1 MDSISGQWIAGEH
14 SRQGT
19 QLFNS
24 VDPRVG
30 RSRGMPFANA
40 TLDEVAL
47 SCAAARQAFRETAG
61 WPAERFAAGLEAIA
75 AGLQHDS
82 QTLIA
87 AADAETGLGPQRLSG
102 EMGRTTGQLRAFAA
116 LLREGSYVQAIIDRA
131 QPDRQPAPRPDLRRM
146 RVALGP
152 VAVFAASNF
161 PFAFSVCG
169 GDSASAWAAGCP
181 VVVKA
186 HPGHPETSALT
197 AGVVTR
203 ALEEAGFPRG
213 FFSLLQ
219 GDSTA
224 VGQALVAHD
233 AIEAVG
239 FTGSLRGGR
248 ALFDAAAARSR
259 PIPVYAEMGSV
270 NPVIVLPGALAERMD
285 ALAEGLAGSVTLGSG
300 QFCTNPGV
308 VVLLESAEARAFAEK
323 LAERML
329 ARAPGVLLNEAV
341 ANGLRDAVARTEGSG
356 LLTGIV
362 RGPAPEGDA
371 FCHPHTLMQ
380 TTGAAFVAHPA
391 LQQEHFGPV
400 TLLVFCRDAVEREQ
414 VVEALHGSLT
424 ATVQG
429 LHEEAADAA
438 ALFALL
444 REKAGRLIW
453 NGFPTGVEVAG
464 AQVHGGPYPATTA
477 PATTSVGLTAIER
490 FMRPVA
496 WQGVPD
502 ALLPPALQN
511 ANPLGILRW
520 VDGIYTRES
529 LG

>member
-1 MDSISGQWIAGEH
+1 
-14 SRQGT
+14 
-19 QLFNS
+19 
-24 VDPRVG
+24 
-30 RSRGMPFANA
+30 
-40 TLDEVAL
+40 
-47 SCAAARQAFRETAG
+47 
-61 WPAERFAAGLEAIA
+61 
-75 AGLQHDS
+75 
-82 QTLIA
+82 
-87 AADAETGLGPQRLSG
+87 
-102 EMGRTTGQLRAFAA
+102 
-116 LLREGSYVQAIIDRA
+116 
-131 QPDRQPAPRPDLRRM
+131 
-146 RVALGP
+146 
-152 VAVFAASNF
+152 
-161 PFAFSVCG
+161 
-169 GDSASAWAAGCP
+169 
-181 VVVKA
+181 
-186 HPGHPETSALT
+186 
-197 AGVVTR
+197 
-203 ALEEAGFPRG
+203 
-213 FFSLLQ
+213 
-219 GDSTA
+219 
-224 VGQALVAHD
+224 
-233 AIEAVG
+233 
-239 FTGSLRGGR
+239 
-248 ALFDAAAARSR
+248 
-259 PIPVYAEMGSV
+259 
-270 NPVIVLPGALAERMD
+270 
-285 ALAEGLAGSVTLGSG
+285 
-300 QFCTNPGV
+300 
-308 VVLLESAEARAFAEK
+308 
-323 LAERML
+323 
-329 ARAPGVLLNEAV
+329 
-341 ANGLRDAVARTEGSG
+341 
-356 LLTGIV
+356 
-362 RGPAPEGDA
+362 
-371 FCHPHTLMQ
+371 MQ